1 MEPVV
6 DAVIETI
13 ESDSRFPTDEIA
25 QQSVRRIK
33 EAWTTLDT
41 FIDSD
46 KFQKKHREFNE

>member
-1 MEPVV
+1 M

-13 ESDSRFPTDEIA
+13 ESDSRFPTDETA